1 MSLRPHATPQYSK
14 ETQRPNAIS
23 TFFNMTKT
31 NRSDAAPPVPPV
43 RPDNDEC
50 CHSGC
55 EPCIFDL
62 YELEM
67 ERYRV
72 ALKEWESRRTD
83 SKSRKK
89 ILCKASPK

>member
-1 MSLRPHATPQYSK
+1 MPTAKHP
-14 ETQRPNAIS
+14 
-23 TFFNMTKT
+23 
-31 NRSDAAPPVPPV
+31 DDAPPVPPV

-67 ERYRV
+67 DRYRL
-72 ALKEWESRRTD
+72 ALKAWEKRMED
-83 SKSRKK
+83 GKSRKK
-89 ILCKASPK
+89 ISRKAALKPM

>member
-1 MSLRPHATPQYSK
+1 MP
-14 ETQRPNAIS
+14 AI
-23 TFFNMTKT
+23 KHP
-31 NRSDAAPPVPPV
+31 DDVPPVPPV

-67 ERYRV
+67 ERYRA
-72 ALKEWESRRTD
+72 ALKAWEKNREGRSVRKRVVP
-83 SKSRKK
+83 KSSVK
-89 ILCKASPK
+89 

>member
-1 MSLRPHATPQYSK
+1 MAKT
-14 ETQRPNAIS
+14 TD
-23 TFFNMTKT
+23 TK
-31 NRSDAAPPVPPV
+31 APLPPV

-67 ERYRV
+67 EKYRK
-72 ALKEWESRRTD
+72 ALAQWELERPTRKAGK
-83 SKSRKK
+83 KSVPRSSG
-89 ILCKASPK
+89 A

>member
-1 MSLRPHATPQYSK
+1 MS
-14 ETQRPNAIS
+14 
-23 TFFNMTKT
+23 KT
-31 NRSDAAPPVPPV
+31 SDTTAPVPPV

-67 ERYRV
+67 EKYRA
-72 ALKEWESRRTD
+72 ALTEWEKKHVPKVRTLPRKARR
-83 SKSRKK
+83 S
-89 ILCKASPK
+89 

>member
-1 MSLRPHATPQYSK
+1 MSKTLRPKSAASTTPA
-14 ETQRPNAIS
+14 R
-23 TFFNMTKT
+23 
-31 NRSDAAPPVPPV
+31 APLMPV

-67 ERYRV
+67 ESYRT
-72 ALKEWESRRTD
+72 ALQEWERSR
-83 SKSRKK
+83 
-89 ILCKASPK
+89 ASPDPG